1 MAAAAAVE
9 IKAGRAIKHDVTERF
24 SVDGCH
30 DMAMAH
36 NFVNPHAGLP
46 CLLPNGKFLRVFNQL
61 SINQKIAL
69 VVDGKNLGLTTEFF
83 FCGDQVFDAW

>member
-9 IKAGRAIKHDVTERF
+9 KKAGRAIKHDVTERF
-24 SVDGCH
+24 FVDGCR
-30 DMAMAH
+30 DMVMTH
-36 NFVNPHAGLP
+36 HLVNLHAGLP
-46 CLLPNGKFLRVFNQL
+46 FLLPNSKFLRVFNQL

-83 FCGDQVFDAW
+83 LCGDQVFDAW